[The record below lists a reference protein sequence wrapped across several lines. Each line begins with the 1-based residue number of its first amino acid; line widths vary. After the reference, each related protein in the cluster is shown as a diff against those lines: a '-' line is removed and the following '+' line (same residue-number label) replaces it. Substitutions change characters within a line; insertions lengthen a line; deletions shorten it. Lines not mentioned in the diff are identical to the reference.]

1 MEQRGDTALNAA
13 SPSVVNPT
21 RRHFAVCGVD
31 YPIEDATID
40 GYGISWVPTTL
51 IIPDRPGNRRVDSF
65 SNVIR
70 RPGIGL
76 IFLVPV
82 FDETLRVNGTGR
94 VVTDGVLLT
103 PLEAR
108 QGSCDWVG
116 RLDNRGVL
124 PLE

>member
-1 MEQRGDTALNAA
+1 MTRMA
-13 SPSVVNPT
+13 S
-21 RRHFAVCGVD
+21 R
-31 YPIEDATID
+31 EL
-40 GYGISWVPTTL
+40 PTTF
-51 IIPDRPGNRRVDSF
+51 ITPDRRGNRCVDGF
-65 SNVIR
+65 SNVIG

-82 FDETLRVNGTGR
+82 FDEKLRVNGTGR

-124 PLE
+124 PLD